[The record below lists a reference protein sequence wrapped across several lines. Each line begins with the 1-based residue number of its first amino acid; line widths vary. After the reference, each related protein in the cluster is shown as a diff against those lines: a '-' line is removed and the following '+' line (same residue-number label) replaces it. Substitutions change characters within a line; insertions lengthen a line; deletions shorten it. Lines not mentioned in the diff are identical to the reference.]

1 MDKLGKENE
10 KLRTDLQATKEEVE
24 KLSKLVTYKSQDG
37 ASSCPLSPG
46 QSKSVDF
53 ISSQYDGIMEQLQSI
68 KAKLNGLDHRCNEL
82 RLAIDEMQAYSYQ
95 YNIKIFGLPTFAE
108 RENSGSTAKL
118 CIQLFLSMGVKDV
131 SMQDIDIA
139 HRVPARKASSRP
151 NPIICKFVRRQVKE
165 RVMAARKEVSK
176 VTPS

>member
-1 MDKLGKENE
+1 MDKLRKEIE

-37 ASSCPLSPG
+37 VSSCPRSPG

-53 ISSQYDGIMEQLQSI
+53 ISSQYDGIMERLPAI
-68 KAKLNGLDHRCNEL
+68 KPKLNGLDHKCNEL

-108 RENSGSTAKL
+108 RENSESTAKL
-118 CIQLFLSMGVKDV
+118 CIQLFHSMGVKDV
-131 SMQDIDIA
+131 SMQGIHIA
-139 HRVPARKASSRP
+139 
-151 NPIICKFVRRQVKE
+151 
-165 RVMAARKEVSK
+165 
-176 VTPS
+176 